1 MILSISRKNTAYS
14 GERRGPFRRVGLIL
28 LACAITTVAVGRLE
42 RNAVLAQA
50 KKPAQK
56 APPRVHVDNVAD
68 RSEAVIDHLNSVLR
82 FYRDS
87 QSPIQKVGEPS
98 DTVYRDQAVALA
110 TQIGRYAFQS
120 AKAEAVLFDGSG
132 QGNEDSGSH
141 AARLKQFQQKVE
153 QQIASLKQRDAE
165 LAGKIANARAKDLPA
180 LQEQRQQVKGELELQ
195 TAMEDAV
202 AKLTGISDTS
212 ADTGFGA
219 QVNQLERS
227 APGLT
232 AGKPPTAAPTL
243 DSLSA
248 ARSSG
253 VTSQAK
259 VLFQLLSTRE
269 SIDGLIK
276 EAEDLH
282 AQALALRTPLVS
294 QLKETMA
301 EGQALSQNAAGASSS
316 PTSNPNGPSP
326 TNNANAPAQTPAAPN
341 AGTQAPTVAATQA
354 AFDRLTATFNALSA
368 SSVPLS
374 QEIMTLEQGQA
385 SLQAWRR
392 AVNDEYLSILRS
404 LLLRVAF
411 IAVALLV
418 IFGLGEVWSRATR
431 KYVHDVR
438 RRRQLLVVRRLVTG
452 FLSGLVLIFGLVTE
466 FSSLATFAGF
476 ITAGIAVGLQTILL
490 SVAAYF
496 FIIGRYGVKVGD
508 RITIAGVTGDVVE
521 VGLVRFYVMELAGS
535 AADLYPSGRVAVF
548 SNAVLFQ
555 AGTPLYKQIPG
566 TRYGWHELT
575 VKLAADGDYRPA
587 VQEIV
592 QTLKKVYESYGEQVE
607 RQHKSL
613 SVWMDSA
620 LDSPDVRS
628 NVQFLDGGLQL
639 WVRFPVILRQAA
651 VIDEKMS
658 EAMAQLIAS
667 DEKVK
672 AVVSSP
678 PVIKAA
684 VKG

>member
-1 MILSISRKNTAYS
+1 MISSISRQKRAFSDKTGNA
-14 GERRGPFRRVGLIL
+14 FRRVGLIL
-28 LACAITTVAVGRLE
+28 LAGVIGTAGVSRFE
-42 RNAVLAQA
+42 RNPVEAAQA
-50 KKPAQK
+50 KKT
-56 APPRVHVDNVAD
+56 APKPLPVHVDDGTD
-68 RSEAVIDHLNSVLR
+68 RSKAILDHLNSVLR
-82 FYRDS
+82 FYKDS
-87 QSPIQKVGEPS
+87 QAPIQKVGEPS

-110 TQIGRYAFQS
+110 TQIAKYAFQS
-120 AKAEAVLFDGSG
+120 AKAEAVLFEQSG
-132 QGNEDSGSH
+132 QGGADASGTQ
-141 AARLKQFQQKVE
+141 AARIKQFQQKVE
-153 QQIASLKQRDAE
+153 QQIASLKQQDVA
-165 LAGKIANARAKDLPA
+165 LGNKIANARAKDLPA
-180 LQEQRQQVKGELELQ
+180 LQEQRQEVKGQLELQ

-202 AKLTGISDTS
+202 AKLTSISDMS
-212 ADTGFGA
+212 ADTGFAA

-232 AGKPPTAAPTL
+232 ADKPASAAPTL

-259 VLFQLLSTRE
+259 VLFQLLSSRE

-276 EAEDLH
+276 EATSLH
-282 AQALALRTPLVS
+282 AQALALRTPLVN
-294 QLKETMA
+294 QLKETIA
-301 EGQALSQNAAGASSS
+301 QGQALSQNAAGNNSSEA
-316 PTSNPNGPSP
+316 PP
-326 TNNANAPAQTPAAPN
+326 TNNGGADAAKPAAP
-341 AGTQAPTVAATQA
+341 ATATAAETRA
-354 AFDRLTATFNALSA
+354 AFDRLTATFNALAA

-374 QEIMTLEQGQA
+374 QEIMTLEQGEA

-392 AVNDEYLSILRS
+392 AVNDEYISILRS
-404 LLLRVAF
+404 LLLRVVF
-411 IAVALLV
+411 IAIALLL
-418 IFGLGEVWSRATR
+418 IFGLGEVWNRATQR
-431 KYVHDVR
+431 YVKDVR

-496 FIIGRYGVKVGD
+496 FIIGRYGVRVGD

-535 AADLYPSGRVAVF
+535 GADLYPSGRVAVF

-575 VKLAADGDYRPA
+575 VKLSSEVDYRSA
-587 VQEIV
+587 VKEIV
-592 QTLKKVYESYGEQVE
+592 QTLEKVYETYGPQIES
-607 RQHKSL
+607 QHKSL
-613 SVWMDSA
+613 VVWMDSN
-620 LDSPDVRS
+620 LDSPGVQS

-658 EAMAQLIAS
+658 EALSQLIMS
-667 DEKVK
+667 DQNVK
-672 AVVSSP
+672 AAVNSP
-678 PVIKAA
+678 PVIRAA

>member
-1 MILSISRKNTAYS
+1 M
-14 GERRGPFRRVGLIL
+14 
-28 LACAITTVAVGRLE
+28 LAAAIGAVAVGRFELIGVQ
-42 RNAVLAQA
+42 AKA
-50 KKPAQK
+50 KKPAP
-56 APPRVHVDNVAD
+56 APPAVHLDDVAD
-68 RSEAVIDHLNSVLR
+68 RSKAILDHLNSVLR

-120 AKAEAVLFDGSG
+120 AKAEAVLFNGSG

-141 AARLKQFQQKVE
+141 AARLKQFQDKVE
-153 QQIASLKQRDAE
+153 QQIASLKQQDAE

-195 TAMEDAV
+195 TAMENAV
-202 AKLTGISDTS
+202 AKLTGISDLS
-212 ADTGFGA
+212 ADTGFAA
-219 QVNQLERS
+219 QVSQLERS

-232 AGKPPTAAPTL
+232 ADKSPTAAPTL

-248 ARSSG
+248 AQSSG

-269 SIDGLIK
+269 SIDGLIE

-282 AQALALRTPLVS
+282 AQALALRTPLVT
-294 QLKETMA
+294 QLKETLA
-301 EGQALSQNAAGASSS
+301 EGQALSQNAAGASSGPTNS
-316 PTSNPNGPSP
+316 PSGTSP
-326 TNNANAPAQTPAAPN
+326 TNNAGRPAQKSAAPN
-341 AGTQAPTVAATQA
+341 AATQAPTAAETQA
-354 AFDRLTATFNALSA
+354 KFDRLTATFNALAA

-374 QEIMTLEQGQA
+374 QETMTLEQGEA

-392 AVNDEYLSILRS
+392 AVNDEYLSIMRS

-411 IAVALLV
+411 IAIALLV
-418 IFGLGEVWSRATR
+418 IFGLGQLWNRATR
-431 KYVHDVR
+431 RYVKDPR

-566 TRYGWHELT
+566 TRYGWRELT
-575 VKLAADGDYRPA
+575 VKLSGEVDYRPA

-592 QTLKKVYESYGEQVE
+592 RTLQNVYETYGGQIES
-607 RQHKSL
+607 QHRTL
-613 SVWMDSA
+613 SVWMDSS
-620 LDSPDVRS
+620 LDSPGIQS

-639 WVRFPVILRQAA
+639 WVRYPVILRQAA

-658 EAMAQLIAS
+658 EALSELILS
-667 DEKVK
+667 DQKVK
-672 AVVSSP
+672 AAVSSP